1 MSETPKSG
9 SSSEADDLRRLR
21 KLLLGDQVVH
31 LDALYRRIDDPEER
45 TEDVAEVLPGAMET
59 VIADPLTQPRIEK
72 PLVETI
78 RGAIQRDTE
87 SFAEALFPVL
97 GPAIRRA
104 VADALKSLVERI
116 NAAIEHSFT
125 VKGLRWRLEAA
136 RSGVPF
142 AQIVLRETMLYAVQE
157 VFLIQPESG
166 LVFAKAR
173 RADTLALDEDA
184 FSAML
189 TAIQAFIQDSLQAPE
204 GDKLRGAELGDRTL
218 WVINGPQAVLAC
230 LVIGTP
236 PREAR
241 DELMRGL
248 ETIHAR
254 LGDELGGS
262 PEQLSDRTGIENL
275 LEAMLLGEVAQNKR
289 RSGNR
294 RALLMWSAVGLLLLA
309 LLGWGAWTSWQLYRQ
324 ETAIAGLFE
333 AEPGYVLTAH
343 DSRGDELHFH
353 GMRDPL
359 ARLPEEVLTDAGR
372 TADGMVLSFQ
382 PYQSLNPEI
391 VLQRLRQALGGDG
404 VTLELSGDTLVVTGS
419 LNAARR
425 AALEQLPGLHP
436 AVSSVD
442 LSGTGLDG
450 EAAAA
455 LARRELNA
463 PPGVTITPVE
473 DRLAV
478 SGTEVAWYAEVS
490 GNTGPF
496 GGWPLD
502 YSPMRS
508 VLTQRLESLDS
519 AVNGTEVMFDR
530 LFQLTSTSP
539 EGLARL
545 ADQLSDLLELSAA
558 LGVPVTLHLVGF
570 ADGQGDEIRNR
581 DIAIGRAQAV
591 REELGR
597 RGVEAARVTI
607 APGTWQSG
615 RPDPAL
621 RKVELRVLREPAP

>member
-9 SSSEADDLRRLR
+9 SSTEADELRRLR
-21 KLLLGDQVVH
+21 KLLLGDRVVY
-31 LDALYRRIDDPEER
+31 LDALYRRIEDPDER

-59 VIADPLTQPRIEK
+59 VIADPVTQPKLER

-142 AQIVLRETMLYAVQE
+142 AQIVLRETMLYAIQE

-173 RADTLALDEDA
+173 RTDTLALDEDA

-189 TAIQAFIQDSLQAPE
+189 TAIQAFIQDSLQVPE

-230 LVIGTP
+230 IVIGTP
-236 PREAR
+236 PHQAR
-241 DELMRGL
+241 DELMSGL
-248 ETIHAR
+248 ESIHAR
-254 LGDELGGS
+254 FGDELDGS
-262 PEQLSDRTGIENL
+262 PDQLSDKMGIEAQ
-275 LEAMLLGEVAQNKR
+275 LEAMLLGEVAEDKK

-294 RALLMWSAVGLLLLA
+294 RAFLMWGAAGLLLLA
-309 LLGWGAWTSWQLYRQ
+309 LLGWGSWTAWQLHRQ
-324 ETAIAGLFE
+324 ETAIASLFE
-333 AEPGYVLTAH
+333 SEPGYLLTAH
-343 DSRGDELHFH
+343 DYRGDELHFY
-353 GMRDPL
+353 GLRDPL
-359 ARLPEEVLTDAGR
+359 SRTPEAVLSDAGR
-372 TADGMVLSFQ
+372 TADGMIFSFQ
-382 PYQSLNPEI
+382 PYQSLYPEI
-391 VLQRLRQALGGDG
+391 VLQRLRQALGGEG
-404 VTLELSGDTLVVTGS
+404 VTLELEGDTLVVTGS
-419 LNAARR
+419 LDAARR
-425 AALEQLPGLHP
+425 TALEQLPGLHP
-436 AVSSVD
+436 LVASVD

-463 PPGVTITPVE
+463 PPAVTITPVE
-473 DRLAV
+473 NRLVV
-478 SGTEVAWYAEVS
+478 SGTDAAWYAAVS
-490 GNTGPF
+490 GNTGPI
-496 GGWPLD
+496 GGWALD
-502 YSPMRS
+502 YSPMRD
-508 VLTQRLESLDS
+508 VLARRMENLGN
-519 AVNGTEVMFDR
+519 AVNGNEITFER
-530 LFQLTSTSP
+530 LFQMTTASRS
-539 EGLARL
+539 GLNRL
-545 ADQLSDLLELSAA
+545 AEQLSDLLELSRA
-558 LGVPVTLHLVGF
+558 LEVPVTVRLVGF
-570 ADGQGDEIRNR
+570 ADGRGDAVRNR
-581 DIAIGRAQAV
+581 EIALGRAEAV

-597 RGVEAARVTI
+597 RGIELSRLTV

-615 RPDPAL
+615 RPDPSL
-621 RKVELRVLREPAP
+621 RKVVLRVLREPAP

>member
-309 LLGWGAWTSWQLYRQ
+309 LLGWGAWTSWQLHRQ